1 MYPNG
6 ALFFC
11 AIRVIFH
18 ILGCSI
24 LKGDSIGKFRREMVK
39 MMIGYVRVST
49 QEQNTARQEELMES
63 LNVDKV
69 FIDKVSGK
77 DTKRTALNEML
88 SYIREGDI

>member
-24 LKGDSIGKFRREMVK
+24 LQEDSIGKLRREMVK
-39 MMIGYVRVST
+39 MMIGYVRVSN
-49 QEQNTARQEELMES
+49 QEQNTAR
-63 LNVDKV
+63 
-69 FIDKVSGK
+69 
-77 DTKRTALNEML
+77 
-88 SYIREGDI
+88 